1 MGVSL
6 GHGATGNKAPA
17 QNSDIN
23 VTPFIDI
30 MLVLLIIFMVALPP
44 PTVNNNINM
53 PPQSVNP
60 PPPDPN
66 NKPLFVTL
74 SSNGSVTISLGMG
87 DTAVGTNTI
96 PSMTGPAL
104 VEAIRALVPQDR
116 PTKETFIRA
125 DFDVQYNGVMT
136 LLNRLRDADL
146 KKIGL
151 VGEDTSG

>member
-1 MGVSL
+1 MAVSL

-53 PPQSVNP
+53 PPQNPHP

-66 NKPLFVTL
+66 NKPLFVSL
-74 SSNGSVTISLGMG
+74 SADGSVTVSLGIG
-87 DTAVGTNTI
+87 EDAAAVKL
-96 PSMTGPAL
+96 PSMDGLPGEVAL
-104 VEAIRALVPQDR
+104 LVPQDR
-116 PTKETFIRA
+116 ATKETFIRA
-125 DFDVQYNGVMT
+125 DFDVQYNGVML
-136 LLNRLRDADL
+136 LLNKLRDSGL

>member
-1 MGVSL
+1 MAVSL
-6 GHGATGNKAPA
+6 GHGATGNKAPS

-44 PTVNNNINM
+44 PTVNTLINM
-53 PPQSVNP
+53 PPQPLNP

-66 NKPLFVTL
+66 NKPLFL
-74 SSNGSVTISLGMG
+74 SLASDGSVTVSLGMG
-87 DTAVGTNTI
+87 DDATGSTVPNIDGVPAAVAGLI
-96 PSMTGPAL
+96 PAT
-104 VEAIRALVPQDR
+104 DR

-125 DFDVQYNGVMT
+125 DFDVPYNGVMQ
-136 LLNRLRDADL
+136 LLNKLRDAGL

-151 VGEDTSG
+151 VGEATS

>member
-1 MGVSL
+1 MAVSL
-6 GHGATGNKAPA
+6 GHGVTGNKAPS

-53 PPQSVNP
+53 PPQNPNP

-66 NKPLFVTL
+66 NKPLFL
-74 SSNGSVTISLGMG
+74 SLSADGTVVVSLGMG
-87 DTAVGTNTI
+87 DGATGSTAPNLDAVPDAVRSLI
-96 PSMTGPAL
+96 PADD
-104 VEAIRALVPQDR
+104 RA
-116 PTKETFIRA
+116 TKETYIRA
-125 DFDVQYNGVMT
+125 DFDVPYAGVMT
-136 LLNRLRDADL
+136 LLNKLRDAGL

-151 VGEDTSG
+151 VGEATS

>member
-1 MGVSL
+1 MAVSL
-6 GHGATGNKAPA
+6 GKGVSGNKAPA

-66 NKPLFVTL
+66 NKPLFVSLDAT
-74 SSNGSVTISLGMG
+74 GAVTVGLGIG
-87 DTAVGTNTI
+87 ADAVGTQVV
-96 PSMTGPAL
+96 PSMAGLPD
-104 VEAIRALVPQDR
+104 VIKQLVPENRD
-116 PTKETFIRA
+116 TKETFIRA
-125 DFDVQYNGVMT
+125 DFDVQYNGVML
-136 LLNRLRDADL
+136 LLNKLRDAGL

-151 VGEDTSG
+151 VGEDTSGG

>member
-1 MGVSL
+1 MAVSL
-6 GHGATGNKAPA
+6 GHGVSGNKAPS

-53 PPQSVNP
+53 PPQNPNP

-66 NKPLFVTL
+66 NKPLFL
-74 SSNGSVTISLGMG
+74 SLASDGTVIVSLGMG
-87 DTAVGTNTI
+87 DGATGSTAPNLAAV
-96 PSMTGPAL
+96 PDA
-104 VEAIRALVPQDR
+104 VRAILPTPEERA
-116 PTKETFIRA
+116 TKETYIRA
-125 DFDVQYNGVMT
+125 DFDVPYSGVMT
-136 LLNRLRDADL
+136 LLNKLRDAGV

-151 VGEDTSG
+151 VGEATS

>member
-1 MGVSL
+1 MAVSL

-44 PTVNNNINM
+44 PTVNNNITM
-53 PPQSVNP
+53 PPQSEKP

-66 NKPLFVTL
+66 NKPLFVSL
-74 SSNGSVTISLGMG
+74 SSDGSVILSLGTG
-87 DTAVGTNTI
+87 ADAVTNKAET
-96 PSMTGPAL
+96 MNEVPAI
-104 VEAIRALVPQDR
+104 AAGLVPEDR
-116 PTKETFIRA
+116 ATKETFIRA
-125 DFDVQYNGVMT
+125 DFDVQYNGVMQ
-136 LLNRLRDADL
+136 LLNKLRDAGL

>member
-1 MGVSL
+1 MAVSL
-6 GHGATGNKAPA
+6 GHGVSGNKAPQ

-53 PPQSVNP
+53 PPQSEKP

-66 NKPLFVTL
+66 NKPLFL
-74 SSNGSVTISLGMG
+74 SLASDGTIVVSLGMG
-87 DTAVGTNTI
+87 EGSTGSTAPNLAAVPDAVRSLLPT
-96 PSMTGPAL
+96 AD
-104 VEAIRALVPQDR
+104 ERA
-116 PTKETFIRA
+116 TKETYIRA
-125 DFDVQYNGVMT
+125 DFDVPYAGVMT
-136 LLNRLRDADL
+136 LLNKLRDAGI

-151 VGEDTSG
+151 VGEATS

>member
-1 MGVSL
+1 MASKL
-6 GHGATGNKAPA
+6 GHGASGNKMPA

-53 PPQSVNP
+53 PPQNLNP

-66 NKPLFVTL
+66 NKPLFVSLATD
-74 SSNGSVTISLGMG
+74 GTVTMSLGLGEG
-87 DTAVGTNTI
+87 DAQAKLANVDEVPGQVFV
-96 PSMTGPAL
+96 M
-104 VEAIRALVPQDR
+104 VPQGR
-116 PTKETFIRA
+116 ATKETFIRA
-125 DFDVQYNGVMT
+125 DFDVPYKNVMG
-136 LLNRLRDADL
+136 LLNKLRDVGL

-151 VGEDTSG
+151 VGEATS

>member
-1 MGVSL
+1 MAVSL
-6 GHGATGNKAPA
+6 GHGASGNKAPS

-44 PTVNNNINM
+44 PTVNNNITM
-53 PPQSVNP
+53 PPQSEKP

-66 NKPLFVTL
+66 NKPLFVSL
-74 SSNGSVTISLGMG
+74 SSDGSVILSLGTG
-87 DTAVGTNTI
+87 DDAVTNKAATMNEV
-96 PSMTGPAL
+96 PSIVAG
-104 VEAIRALVPQDR
+104 LVPQDR
-116 PTKETFIRA
+116 ATKETFIRA
-125 DFDVQYNGVMT
+125 DFDVQYNGVMQ
-136 LLNRLRDADL
+136 LLNKLRDSGL

>member
-1 MGVSL
+1 MAVSL
-6 GHGATGNKAPA
+6 GHGVSGNKAPS

-44 PTVNNNINM
+44 PTVNNNITM
-53 PPQSVNP
+53 PPQSEQP

-66 NKPLFVTL
+66 NKPLFVSL
-74 SSNGSVTISLGMG
+74 ASDGSVTLSLGVGADASGTKVPTMNEVPS
-87 DTAVGTNTI
+87 AVA
-96 PSMTGPAL
+96 S
-104 VEAIRALVPQDR
+104 LVPVDR

-125 DFDVQYNGVMT
+125 DFDVQYNGVMQ
-136 LLNRLRDADL
+136 LLNKLRDAGL

>member
-1 MGVSL
+1 MAVSL
-6 GHGATGNKAPA
+6 GHGATGNKAPS

-44 PTVNNNINM
+44 PTVNTLINM
-53 PPQSVNP
+53 PPQPINP

-66 NKPLFVTL
+66 NKPLFL
-74 SSNGSVTISLGMG
+74 SLASDGSVTVSLGMG
-87 DTAVGTNTI
+87 DGATGSTVPNVDGVPDAVASLI
-96 PSMTGPAL
+96 PVDA
-104 VEAIRALVPQDR
+104 R

-125 DFDVQYNGVMT
+125 DFDVPYNGVMQ
-136 LLNRLRDADL
+136 LLNKLRDAGL

-151 VGEDTSG
+151 VGEATS

>member
-6 GHGATGNKAPA
+6 GHGATGNKAPS

-30 MLVLLIIFMVALPP
+30 MLVLLIIFMVAMPP

-53 PPQSVNP
+53 PPQNQNP

-66 NKPLFVTL
+66 NKPLFL
-74 SSNGSVTISLGMG
+74 SLGSDG
-87 DTAVGTNTI
+87 QVTVSLGLGADASGSQVPLDQVPGAVASLI
-96 PSMTGPAL
+96 PA
-104 VEAIRALVPQDR
+104 EERA
-116 PTKETFIRA
+116 TKETFIRA
-125 DFDVQYNGVMT
+125 DFDVPYAGVMI
-136 LLNRLRDADL
+136 LLNKLRDAGL

-151 VGEDTSG
+151 VGEATN

>member
-1 MGVSL
+1 MAVSL
-6 GHGATGNKAPA
+6 GHGVSGNKAPA

-53 PPQSVNP
+53 PPQNPHP

-66 NKPLFVTL
+66 NKPLFL
-74 SSNGSVTISLGMG
+74 SLASDGQVVVSLGMG
-87 DTAVGTNTI
+87 DGATGSTAPNLGAV
-96 PSMTGPAL
+96 PDA
-104 VEAIRALVPQDR
+104 VRAILPTAEERA
-116 PTKETFIRA
+116 TKETYIRA
-125 DFDVQYNGVMT
+125 DFDVPYSGVMT
-136 LLNRLRDADL
+136 LLNKLRDAGI

-151 VGEDTSG
+151 VGEATS

>member
-1 MGVSL
+1 MAVSL
-6 GHGATGNKAPA
+6 GHGATGNKAPQ

-53 PPQSVNP
+53 PPTPQNP

-66 NKPLFVTL
+66 NKPLFL
-74 SSNGSVTISLGMG
+74 SLTADGTVVVSLGMG
-87 DTAVGTNTI
+87 EGATGSTAPNLDAV
-96 PSMTGPAL
+96 P
-104 VEAIRALVPQDR
+104 EAVRAILPTAEER
-116 PTKETFIRA
+116 ATKETFIRA
-125 DFDVQYNGVMT
+125 DFEVPYSGVMT
-136 LLNRLRDADL
+136 LLNKLRDAGV

-151 VGEDTSG
+151 VGEATS